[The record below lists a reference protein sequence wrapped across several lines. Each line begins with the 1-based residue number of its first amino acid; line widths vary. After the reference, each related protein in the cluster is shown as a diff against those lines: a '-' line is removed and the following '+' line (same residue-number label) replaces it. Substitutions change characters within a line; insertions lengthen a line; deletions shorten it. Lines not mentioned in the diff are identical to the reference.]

1 MTRGI
6 LIFAFSGGFDYYSLA
21 QKSAKRMKKHLDLP
35 ITVVTD
41 DGSKFDNILFD
52 NVIEI
57 SDDEK
62 QLKKFYDGTSEFKMY
77 PWKNSNRF
85 KCYELS
91 PYDETIVL
99 DVDYIVNSS
108 FLLNLFE
115 TDKDFLIFKNAN
127 DIVGFKRTDEFDFI
141 NQFSIPFYWA
151 TVFYFKKTSW
161 TKQFFEIVELIKE
174 NWDFY
179 RLLYQIKYSTF
190 RNDFAF
196 SIAIHILSGFVINN
210 FDKTV
215 PYPMYFS
222 LDKDVLIQDKDNSLT
237 FLIQEEINKNTL
249 SPIKFKNVDIHVM
262 NKHSLLRELT

>member
-1 MTRGI
+1 MSRGI

-21 QKSAKRMKKHLDLP
+21 EKSARRMQQYLKLP

-41 DGSKFDNILFD
+41 DKSKFSNNLFD
-52 NVIEI
+52 TIIEI
-57 SDDEK
+57 EDNEK
-62 QLKKFYDGTSEFKMY
+62 QLKKFYDGQSEFKMF

-91 PYDETIVL
+91 PYDETLVL
-99 DVDYIVNSS
+99 DIDYIVNSD
-108 FLLNLFE
+108 FLLNLFN
-115 TDKDFLIFKNAN
+115 TDKDFLIFKNSY
-127 DIVGFKRTDEFDFI
+127 DIAGFKRTDEFDFI
-141 NQFSIPFYWA
+141 NQFSVPFYWA
-151 TVFYFKKTSW
+151 TVFYFKKTPW
-161 TKQFFEIVELIKE
+161 TKKFFEVVEFIKE

-210 FDKTV
+210 FDKII

-222 LDKDVLIQDKDNSLT
+222 LDKDICIDDTDNKLII
-237 FLIQEEINKNTL
+237 LIHEDVNKNTL
-249 SPIKFKNVDIHVM
+249 TPIKFKNIDIHVM
-262 NKHSLLRELT
+262 NKYSLLRVLQ